1 MPEKAGAEKV
11 LRDIEEVVRR
21 IAQHRAMLDDLLSAQ
36 VRALLDLKDLAAK
49 SGGDMLPG
57 TSLPDADAALGRAA
71 LARELLSADHG
82 ASRGATPKV
91 LLVDDDPTVR
101 NIISHFLR
109 KEGFVVE
116 KAGNGGDGLAG
127 AKAGRPDLIIL
138 DAVVPGMDGFEL
150 LSLLKKDPDTFSIPV
165 LMLSA
170 LGEETAIVKGLEE
183 GADYILKPFSPQ
195 VLVAEVKKILKE
207 RRDHAVD
214 RRPL

>member
-1 MPEKAGAEKV
+1 VPEKGGEEKV
-11 LRDIEEVVRR
+11 LRDIEGVVRH
-21 IAQHRAMLDDLLSAQ
+21 IAQHRVMLDDLLSAQ
-36 VRALLDLKDLAAK
+36 VRALLDLKELSVR
-49 SGGDMLPG
+49 SGGEMLPG
-57 TSLPDADAALGRAA
+57 TGLPDADAALGRAA

-82 ASRGATPKV
+82 ASRPAAPKV

-170 LGEETAIVKGLEE
+170 LGEETAIIKGLEE
-183 GADYILKPFSPQ
+183 GADYVLKPFSPQ
-195 VLVAEVKKILKE
+195 VLVAKVKKILKE
-207 RRDHAVD
+207 RRDYAVD

>member
-1 MPEKAGAEKV
+1 VPEKDGADKA
-11 LRDIEEVVRR
+11 LQDIEGVVRR
-21 IAQHRAMLDDLLSAQ
+21 IAQHRAMLVDLLSAQ
-36 VRALLDLKDLAAK
+36 VRALLELKDLAAG
-49 SGGDMLPG
+49 SAGEMLPG
-57 TSLPDADAALGRAA
+57 TGRADADAALGRAA
-71 LARELLSADHG
+71 LARELLSADPD
-82 ASRGATPKV
+82 ASKQAAPKV

-116 KAGNGGDGLAG
+116 KAGNGVDGLAR
-127 AKAGRPDLIIL
+127 AKGGRPDLIIL

-170 LGEETAIVKGLEE
+170 LGEETAIIKGLEE

-195 VLVAEVKKILKE
+195 VLVAKVKKILKE

-214 RRPL
+214 RCPL

>member
-1 MPEKAGAEKV
+1 VPEKDGAEKV
-11 LRDIEEVVRR
+11 LRDIEGVVRR
-21 IAQHRAMLDDLLSAQ
+21 IAQHRAMLDDILSAQ
-36 VRALLDLKDLAAK
+36 VRALLDLKDLSVR
-49 SGGDMLPG
+49 SGGEMLPG
-57 TSLPDADAALGRAA
+57 TGLPDADAALGRAA
-71 LARELLSADHG
+71 LARELLSADPDVSKR
-82 ASRGATPKV
+82 AAPKV

-109 KEGFVVE
+109 KDGFVVE

-127 AKAGRPDLIIL
+127 AKGGRPDLIIL

-170 LGEETAIVKGLEE
+170 LGEETAIIKGLEE

-195 VLVAEVKKILKE
+195 VLVAKVKKILKE

>member
-57 TSLPDADAALGRAA
+57 TSPPDTDAALGRAA

-82 ASRGATPKV
+82 ASRGAAPKV

-170 LGEETAIVKGLEE
+170 LGEESAIVKGLEE

-195 VLVAEVKKILKE
+195 VLVAKVKKILKE

>member
-1 MPEKAGAEKV
+1 M
-11 LRDIEEVVRR
+11 RDIEEVVRR

-195 VLVAEVKKILKE
+195 VLVAKVKKILKE